1 MKPLLYI
8 VLRVGASNVTRN
20 SLSPFSSKG
29 LLFAKKRELI
39 YGVFDNKIMIVI
51 TSGGF
56 VTIVGG
62 LKCHHI

>member
-1 MKPLLYI
+1 MLFIILYHPLAQK
-8 VLRVGASNVTRN
+8 VF
-20 SLSPFSSKG
+20 SLC
-29 LLFAKKRELI
+29 KKRELI
-39 YGVFDNKIMIVI
+39 YGAFDNKIMIVI